1 MDKMTFEQLPQAV
14 LALTKE
20 VSELKKLLIGQ
31 NQKSTKQVE
40 AFLNIQEAAQFLNLT
55 VPTIY
60 SKVSKGKLPHM
71 KKGKRLYFSN
81 TELMQYIKTG
91 RKKTNAEI
99 NADVVPSLL
108 EVFEIDLDGQSLIP
122 GFIDAHTHITGGGG
136 EAGFSTRVPAVPLSQ
151 FTQAGVTTAVGLL
164 GTDDVTRNTESLL
177 AQVYSLREEGLSAYC
192 YTGGYHLPP
201 TTLTGSIRTDIVFI
215 EPIVGVGE
223 LAISDH
229 RSSQPTLNE
238 LLKVASE
245 AHVSRLM
252 TGKAGVVHLHLG
264 DGEPGLELVRQ
275 ALSSS
280 EIPAKTFNPTH
291 VNRRKELF
299 HEACELTKHGCW
311 IDVTA
316 FETGDVGY
324 EPADALLRY
333 INSDYPQDKLTISS
347 DGGGCLPNFDKH
359 GHMTKMDFANSIAM
373 THVFYELLDQ
383 GTKIQ
388 DCLAFFT
395 SNVASL
401 MNFEKKGRIAK
412 SMDADLI
419 VLDKQNRISHVMAN
433 GIWQIYNKE
442 VVRKGTFEE

>member
-1 MDKMTFEQLPQAV
+1 MISANSIIL
-14 LALTKE
+14 
-20 VSELKKLLIGQ
+20 LKNANVYSPDAIGLQHLLIGGGEILYMGE
-31 NQKSTKQVE
+31 V
-40 AFLNIQEAAQFLNLT
+40 L
-55 VPTIY
+55 PTLDPLLD
-60 SKVSKGKLPHM
+60 VA
-71 KKGKRLYFSN
+71 
-81 TELMQYIKTG
+81 ELDLEGQ
-91 RKKTNAEI
+91 A
-99 NADVVPSLL
+99 LL
-108 EVFEIDLDGQSLIP
+108 P

-164 GTDDVTRNTESLL
+164 GTDDITRSTESLL
-177 AQVYSLREEGLSAYC
+177 AQVYALREEGLSAYC

-201 TTLTGSIRTDIVFI
+201 TTLTGSIRTDMVFI

-245 AHVSRLM
+245 THVSRLM
-252 TGKAGVVHLHLG
+252 TGKAGIVHLHLG
-264 DGEPGLELVRQ
+264 DGERGLELVRQ

-291 VNRRKELF
+291 VNRRRELF
-299 HEACELTKHGCW
+299 HEACELTKQGCW

-316 FETGDVGY
+316 FETGEVGY

-333 INSDYPQDKLTISS
+333 IQSDYPQDKLTISS
-347 DGGGCLPNFDKH
+347 DGGGCLPNFDCH
-359 GHMTKMDFANSIAM
+359 GHMTSMDFANSIAM
-373 THVFYELLDQ
+373 TKVFYQLVDQ

-395 SNVASL
+395 SNVATL
-401 MNFEKKGRIAK
+401 MNFKTKGRIALG
-412 SMDADLI
+412 MDADLI
-419 VLDKQNRISHVMAN
+419 VLDSQNRISHVMAM
-433 GIWQIYNKE
+433 GVWHIFNKQ
-442 VVRKGTFEE
+442 VVKKGTFEE